1 LFTHSILDYNPRE
14 YRIVKRAG
22 AIIVSVQVPNDL
34 AAFLEALGKTE
45 EPMAMFYTDK
55 EPENGVSPKPGR
67 LPSIEQEARQEID
80 FKELFKDFSCV
91 IGKIWIARK
100 KRTAAYFDRERYGCM
115 GGAFFL
121 GYLKPQLDFVVHY
134 VSTGIENIME
144 GERYLSSPA
153 VTRNF
158 YETIDPRPAPKRFC
172 VFKPI
177 SMFAEDE
184 NPELVT
190 FFARPEVIS
199 GLHQLA
205 TFVTD
210 DLEVVMSPFGA
221 GCANIVTWPLKY
233 ISKGKFK
240 AVLGGWDPSER
251 LYLKADEITFTV
263 PFDMYKLMLA
273 RWPESFLNAH
283 AWQAVKKKIAKSRKV
298 WGEEE

>member
-1 LFTHSILDYNPRE
+1 MSMQ
-14 YRIVKRAG
+14 A
-22 AIIVSVQVPNDL
+22 SNDL

-55 EPENGVSPKPGR
+55 QPEEGVSPKPGR
-67 LPSIEQEARQEID
+67 LPSVEQEARREID
-80 FKELFKDFSCV
+80 FKGLFKDFSCV

-100 KRTAAYFDRERYGCM
+100 KKTAAYFDRERYGCL

-134 VSTGIENIME
+134 VSSGIKNNME
-144 GERYLSSPA
+144 GERYLSSPE
-153 VTRNF
+153 VTRRF
-158 YETIDPRPAPKRFC
+158 YEMIDPRPSPKRFC

-177 SMFAEDE
+177 SLFDRDE
-184 NPELVT
+184 TPELVT

-205 TFVTD
+205 TFITD

-233 ISKGKFK
+233 RSQGKFK

-251 LYLKADEITFTV
+251 VYLRPDEITFTV

-273 RWPESFLNAH
+273 RWPESFLNAN
-283 AWQAVKKKIAKSRKV
+283 AWQAVKKKIARSRTL

>member
-1 LFTHSILDYNPRE
+1 M
-14 YRIVKRAG
+14 IVNMET
-22 AIIVSVQVPNDL
+22 SDNL
-34 AAFLEALGKTE
+34 TAFLEALGKTE
-45 EPMAMFYTDK
+45 EPMGMFYTDE
-55 EPENGVSPKPGR
+55 EPQDGIAPKPGR
-67 LPSIEQEARQEID
+67 LPSAEQEARREID

-100 KRTAAYFDRERYGCM
+100 KRAAAYFDRERYGCL

-134 VSTGIENIME
+134 VSTGIANVME
-144 GERYLSSPA
+144 GERYLASPEI
-153 VTRNF
+153 TRAF

-177 SMFAEDE
+177 SLFTQHET
-184 NPELVT
+184 PELVI

-205 TFVTD
+205 TFVTN

-221 GCANIVTWPLKY
+221 GCSNIVTWPLRY
-233 ISKGKFK
+233 LEQGKLK

-251 LYLKADEITFTV
+251 PYLRADEITFSM
-263 PFDMYKLMLA
+263 PFEMYMLMLG
-273 RWPESFLNAH
+273 RWPESFLNGN
-283 AWQAVKKKIAKSRKV
+283 AWQAVKKKIARSRKAR
-298 WGEEE
+298 GEE

>member
-1 LFTHSILDYNPRE
+1 MVTEQFRKNQP
-14 YRIVKRAG
+14 
-22 AIIVSVQVPNDL
+22 
-34 AAFLEALGKTE
+34 AFLEALGQPE
-45 EPMAMFYTDK
+45 EPMGMFYTDT
-55 EPENGVSPKPGR
+55 EPESGVSPKPAL
-67 LPSIEQEARQEID
+67 LPSIEQEARREID
-80 FKELFKDFSCV
+80 FKEAFKDFSCV

-100 KRTAAYFDRERYGCM
+100 KRTAAYFDHERYGCL

-134 VSTGIENIME
+134 VSSGISNIVE
-144 GERYLSSPA
+144 GEHYLSSPE
-153 VTRNF
+153 VTRRF
-158 YETIDPRPAPKRFC
+158 YERIDPRPAPKRFC

-184 NPELVT
+184 IPELVT

-205 TFVTD
+205 TFITD
-210 DLEVVMSPFGA
+210 DLEVVMSPFGS

-233 ISKGKFK
+233 LSEGKLK

-251 LYLKADEITFTV
+251 VYLGTDEITFTV
-263 PFDMYKLMLA
+263 PSDIYKLMLA
-273 RWPESFLNAH
+273 RWPESFLNAS
-283 AWQAVKKKIAKSRKV
+283 AWRAVKKKITRSRRI

>member
-1 LFTHSILDYNPRE
+1 
-14 YRIVKRAG
+14 
-22 AIIVSVQVPNDL
+22 
-34 AAFLEALGKTE
+34 
-45 EPMAMFYTDK
+45 MAMFYTDK
-55 EPENGVSPKPGR
+55 EPQDGVSPKPGR
-67 LPSIEQEARQEID
+67 LPSIEQEARREID
-80 FKELFKDFSCV
+80 FKEVFKDFSCV
-91 IGKIWIARK
+91 IGKIWIARH
-100 KRTAAYFDRERYGCM
+100 KRTAAYFDRERYGCL

-134 VSTGIENIME
+134 VSSGIKNIVE
-144 GERYLSSPA
+144 GERYLSSPE
-153 VTRNF
+153 VTRSF

-177 SMFAEDE
+177 SMFAKDE

-210 DLEVVMSPFGA
+210 DLEVVMSPFGS

-233 ISKGKFK
+233 ISEGKFK

-251 LYLKADEITFTV
+251 IYLRTDEITFTV
-263 PFDMYKLMLA
+263 PFDMYELMLA
-273 RWPESFLNAH
+273 RWPESFLNAD

-298 WGEEE
+298 WREE

>member
-1 LFTHSILDYNPRE
+1 MQAS
-14 YRIVKRAG
+14 
-22 AIIVSVQVPNDL
+22 NDL

-55 EPENGVSPKPGR
+55 QPEEGVSPKPGR
-67 LPSIEQEARQEID
+67 LPSVEQEARREID

-100 KRTAAYFDRERYGCM
+100 RKTAAYFDRERYGCL

-134 VSTGIENIME
+134 VSSGIKNIME
-144 GERYLSSPA
+144 GERYLSSPE
-153 VTRNF
+153 VTRRF
-158 YETIDPRPAPKRFC
+158 YEMIDPRPAPKRFC

-177 SMFAEDE
+177 SLFDRDE
-184 NPELVT
+184 TPELVT

-205 TFVTD
+205 TFITD

-233 ISKGKFK
+233 RSQGKFK

-251 LYLKADEITFTV
+251 VYLRPDEITFTV

-273 RWPESFLNAH
+273 RWPDSFLNAN
-283 AWQAVKKKIAKSRKV
+283 AWQAVKKKIARSRTL